1 MLLHSLCVC
10 ACSLKYPACNAHG
23 LYCNLWPARLYNFFF
38 ILSLKRHGF
47 RKKNVMGH
55 KNVLVFSTIFLRNIS
70 HSKRKLDRYDKN
82 AHITSY
88 SCPSLM
94 EHEFSRHFFNN
105 AQISNFTKIH
115 AVGAELFLANRQADG
130 RTDRHHEANSRFS
143 HFCKR
148 TSKRLQNLVR
158 TFEGKTLPARPVSGW

>member
-10 ACSLKYPACNAHG
+10 VCSLKYPACNAHG

-70 HSKRKLDRYDKN
+70 HSKRKLDRYDKKCT
-82 AHITSY
+82 HYQLFLS
-88 SCPSLM
+88 
-94 EHEFSRHFFNN
+94 EFNGTWIFSTFFLTMLKY
-105 AQISNFTKIH
+105 QISRKSMQWVPSCSLRTDRRT
-115 AVGAELFLANRQADG
+115 EG
-130 RTDRHHEANSRFS
+130 RTDITKLIAVF
-143 HFCKR
+143 
-148 TSKRLQNLVR
+148 R
-158 TFEGKTLPARPVSGW
+158 TFANAPQNDYKI